1 MIYIRIIIGNNLV
14 SIFRRILFSASILS
28 SALIAA
34 TNGGGTSLRC
44 PSTTPF
50 PASRVVGAIL
60 SSEICSIE
68 GFWSSAI
75 VVRVERTM
83 RLSIRRR
90 QCDGVKLKCDQCEG
104 AATRDDKQ
112 HCGAPSFHLY
122 EACSYSQASTGVARA
137 MYIIQRPSCEE
148 DIHQRT
154 PIRYSRGRLPTTVQE
169 CRPAGKISIS
179 RRRRFARDSSIG
191 MAVSRSN
198 MLMQRCACDT
208 G

>member
-50 PASRVVGAIL
+50 PASSVVGAIL

-68 GFWSSAI
+68 GFRSSAMFALI
-75 VVRVERTM
+75 AVSARVERTM

-90 QCDGVKLKCDQCEG
+90 QCDSVKLKCGQGEG

-122 EACSYSQASTGVARA
+122 EACPYSQAFTGIARA
-137 MYIIQRPSCEE
+137 MYVVQRPSCDE
-148 DIHQRT
+148 DT
-154 PIRYSRGRLPTTVQE
+154 PKHTLTT
-169 CRPAGKISIS
+169 
-179 RRRRFARDSSIG
+179 
-191 MAVSRSN
+191 
-198 MLMQRCACDT
+198 
-208 G
+208 

>member
-68 GFWSSAI
+68 GFRSSAI

-83 RLSIRRR
+83 RLSVR
-90 QCDGVKLKCDQCEG
+90 QCDSVKPKCDQCKG
-104 AATRDDKQ
+104 VATRDDKQ

-122 EACSYSQASTGVARA
+122 EACPYSQASTGVARA
-137 MYIIQRPSCEE
+137 MYIIQRLSCDE
-148 DIHQRT
+148 DIHQPT
-154 PIRYSRGRLPTTVQE
+154 PIPYSRGRLPTTVQE
-169 CRPAGKISIS
+169 CRPAVEINTS
-179 RRRRFARDSSIG
+179 RRPDSTYDSSIG
-191 MAVSRSN
+191 LSFSRSN
-198 MLMQRCACDT
+198 MLMQRVCM
-208 G
+208 

>member
-1 MIYIRIIIGNNLV
+1 MIYIRMIIGNNLV
-14 SIFRRILFSASILS
+14 SIFRRILFSASTLS

-68 GFWSSAI
+68 GFRWSAI
-75 VVRVERTM
+75 VARVERTIQ
-83 RLSIRRR
+83 LSIRRR
-90 QCDGVKLKCDQCEG
+90 QCDSVKLECGQGEG

-122 EACSYSQASTGVARA
+122 EACPYSQAFTGIARA
-137 MYIIQRPSCEE
+137 MYVVQRPSCDE
-148 DIHQRT
+148 DT
-154 PIRYSRGRLPTTVQE
+154 PKYTLTT
-169 CRPAGKISIS
+169 
-179 RRRRFARDSSIG
+179 
-191 MAVSRSN
+191 
-198 MLMQRCACDT
+198 
-208 G
+208 